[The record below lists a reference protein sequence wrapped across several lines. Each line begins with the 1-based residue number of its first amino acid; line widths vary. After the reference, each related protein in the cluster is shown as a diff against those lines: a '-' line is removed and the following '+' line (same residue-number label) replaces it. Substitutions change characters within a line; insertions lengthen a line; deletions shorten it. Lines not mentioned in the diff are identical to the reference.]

1 MLRMPFTI
9 LAPLIFVLSLVGTY
23 AAYQDMFDVW
33 LMVLVGFGAFFLR
46 LPVPVEL
53 GHDVEGM
60 LVAGFDPESQG
71 YTLMHIHPCPDA
83 SQFLNMEP
91 SSEFQTGEAYLNHLY
106 QTGDTLLAQGSLNEV
121 LDLAARWA
129 QRPDALFPSCD

>member
-1 MLRMPFTI
+1 MECLLP
-9 LAPLIFVLSLVGTY
+9 
-23 AAYQDMFDVW
+23 
-33 LMVLVGFGAFFLR
+33 R

-60 LVAGFDPESQG
+60 LVAGFDPETSG

-91 SSEFQTGEAYLNHLY
+91 SAEFQTGEAYLNHLY
-106 QTGDTLLAQGSLNEV
+106 QTGDTLLAQGSLDEV
-121 LDLAARWA
+121 LELAARWA
-129 QRPDALFPSCD
+129 QRPDALFPQCD